1 MYSLLCLIFQRVFF
15 EFTCSYLQLAHVQI
29 RVANQS
35 CKSENHWQVGSG
47 QSQVA
52 FLSWFFFQI
61 LLYCIKICIKPG
73 SFLYFMLFS
82 GSTAFHLF
90 GLATT
95 SLSSWLPPNQEVIV
109 DRNLEFVF
117 RIRYRPFELELLLR
131 VNKEAFNYYYLQV
144 GGKILNLTKY

>member
-1 MYSLLCLIFQRVFF
+1 
-15 EFTCSYLQLAHVQI
+15 
-29 RVANQS
+29 
-35 CKSENHWQVGSG
+35 
-47 QSQVA
+47 
-52 FLSWFFFQI
+52 
-61 LLYCIKICIKPG
+61 
-73 SFLYFMLFS
+73 MLFS

-144 GGKILNLTKY
+144 GRKILKKLNGLLKMNMRFRGRMYSHPIVGRFVKAGR